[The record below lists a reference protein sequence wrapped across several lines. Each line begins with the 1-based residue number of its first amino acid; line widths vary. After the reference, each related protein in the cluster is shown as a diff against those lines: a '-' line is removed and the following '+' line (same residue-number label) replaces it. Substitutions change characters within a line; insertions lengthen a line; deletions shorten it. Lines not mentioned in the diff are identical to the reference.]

1 MGAGADLAER
11 LFRVS
16 GWRPRHGHLPT
27 RDCANVRRRIIA
39 AIIIGPLLAWLT
51 SAALVVIWS
60 QRDASRPASAI
71 VVLGAAQYV
80 GRPSPVLK
88 ARLDHAIALW
98 KNGLAPV
105 LVVTGGKGPRD
116 TTSEAEAS
124 YAYAVKQGVPDS
136 AILVE
141 SVGRTSDES
150 MRAVADTMRA
160 RGMRDA
166 VLVSDPF
173 HMLRLQVLATQL
185 GITPYTSPTQTSPI
199 SANRELVAE
208 YVLSESVKVPFTLLF
223 ARRRSR

>member
-1 MGAGADLAER
+1 VAVAILAG
-11 LFRVS
+11 
-16 GWRPRHGHLPT
+16 
-27 RDCANVRRRIIA
+27 
-39 AIIIGPLLAWLT
+39 LLAAWGT
-51 SAALVVIWS
+51 SATLVVMWS
-60 QRDASRPASAI
+60 QRDASRPAAAI

-88 ARLDHAIALW
+88 ARLDHAIALY

-105 LVVTGGKGPRD
+105 LVVTGGKGARD

-124 YAYAVKQGVPDS
+124 FAYAVRQGVPDS
-136 AILVE
+136 AIVVE
-141 SVGRTSDES
+141 AAGRTSDES
-150 MRAVADTMRA
+150 MRAVADMMHA

-208 YVLSESVKVPFTLLF
+208 YVLSESIKVPFTLLRG
-223 ARRRSR
+223 AVNQPR